1 MELDALNYPDIG
13 NNLEKGRNIDLRS
26 YLFANGERES
36 PWARGGLK

>member
-26 YLFANGERES
+26 YLFVNGEREPLGS
-36 PWARGGLK
+36 RRV

>member
-26 YLFANGERES
+26 YLFANGEREPLGS
-36 PWARGGLK
+36 RRA